1 MHLKAS
7 EDYVRKLVED
17 GMRVDGRR
25 FDQFREVK
33 IIKDIA
39 QKAEG
44 SALVSIGNMQVLVG
58 IKMSVGEPFPD
69 SPNEG
74 VLIVNTELVP
84 IASPTFEP
92 GPPTP
97 ESVEIAR
104 VIDRGIRESQCM
116 DMKKLCIVPKEKV
129 WMVNVDIHVLDHN
142 GNIIDAAALAAMA
155 ALLNTKIPKYDG
167 EKILYGEYDGM
178 LPVVDRPVEVTIGKI
193 SGKLLVDTNLEEES
207 ALDAR
212 LTVATNSKGE
222 ICAMQKGEKG
232 FFTFEEIEKAVE
244 LASEKGNELRKLLG

>member
-1 MHLKAS
+1 MLLKAS
-7 EDYVRKLVED
+7 EDYVRKLVES
-17 GMRVDGRR
+17 GVRVDGRR

-58 IKMSVGEPFPD
+58 VKMSVGTPFPD
-69 SPNEG
+69 SPDEG
-74 VLIVNTELVP
+74 VLIVNAELIP

-92 GPPTP
+92 GPPSP
-97 ESVEIAR
+97 EAVEIAR
-104 VIDRGIRESQCM
+104 VVDRGIRESQCI
-116 DMKKLCIVPKEKV
+116 DMKKLCITPKEKV
-129 WMVNVDIHVLDHN
+129 WMINVDIHVLDHD
-142 GNIIDAAALAAMA
+142 GNIIDAAALASIA
-155 ALLNTKIPKYDG
+155 ALSNTKLPKYDG
-167 EKILYGEYDGM
+167 EKTLCGEYDGA
-178 LPVVDRPVEVTIGKI
+178 LPLVDRPVEVTVGKI
-193 SGKLLVDTNLEEES
+193 SGRLLVDANLEEES

-232 FFTFEEIEKAVE
+232 FFTFEEIGKAVD
-244 LASEKGNELRKLLG
+244 LASEKGSELRKLLE